1 MTQRAQQMATLA
13 EAYDGVLLTIL
24 DECKADAVSA
34 LLAADPADHMGLVAA
49 QAAAN
54 AAGDIRQ
61 EFERQITISQAASLN
76 DTQPD
81 IPVASP

>member
-1 MTQRAQQMATLA
+1 MTQRTQQMATLA

-34 LLAADPADHMGLVAA
+34 MLSTDPADHMALIAA

-61 EFERQITISQAASLN
+61 EFERQITISQTDSLD
-76 DTQPD
+76 DTQ
-81 IPVASP
+81 SETS